1 MVLVSFDDVI
11 GQPGNFSVEWAG
23 TLDEAGIIGSLTT
36 GGTYDA
42 AGKVY
47 YHAVILNSSTA
58 LRTTARWP
66 LRPIA
71 ATGPGG
77 SGIVRIDLSSK
88 PAKLLSTWTLD
99 SGAPLAVRFQ

>member
-1 MVLVSFDDVI
+1 MHHGVALL
-11 GQPGNFSVEWAG
+11 QG

-47 YHAVILNSSTA
+47 YHAAILNSSTA
-58 LRTTARWP
+58 LRTTAMGP

-71 ATGPGG
+71 ATPTGPGG

-88 PAKLLSTWTLD
+88 PAKLLSTWTLT
-99 SGAPLAVRFQ
+99 SGAPLAVRFR